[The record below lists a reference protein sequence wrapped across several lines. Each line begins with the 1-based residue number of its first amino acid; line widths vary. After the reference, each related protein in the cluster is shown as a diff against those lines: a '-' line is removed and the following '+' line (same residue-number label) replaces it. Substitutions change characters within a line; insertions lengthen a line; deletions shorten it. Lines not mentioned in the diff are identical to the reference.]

1 MTEHIPRLIRQG
13 SITYERLSTYTTPR
27 YAMML
32 RRYLV
37 RVCGIKA
44 IINGV
49 GDLFSVYAEA

>member
-13 SITYERLSTYTTPR
+13 GITYERLSTYTTPR

-32 RRYLV
+32 RRHLV
-37 RVCGIKA
+37 QKCGIKA
-44 IINGV
+44 MIKGV